1 MVAKFFFFVINAHKP
16 FIKCHLINSLK
27 INFQILKI
35 EEYSGKCPSGNLGS
49 TLDSD
54 ISYVTLPC

>member
-27 INFQILKI
+27 ISFQILKI
-35 EEYSGKCPSGNLGS
+35 EEYSGKS
-49 TLDSD
+49 TIVPIRKRVLLS
-54 ISYVTLPC
+54 ILTLAM